1 MKNITKI
8 GLLIAV
14 VLAGAG
20 AWSELKAVT
29 PTTLV
34 SKEIDFNT
42 ADFNTFAF
50 MSENGDGTAFVLLNS
65 LLDDGTIA
73 AAFSFAATPY
83 SISNNLQ
90 PGQSGNGIFSGS
102 GHFSMAGVIFDPVTQ
117 METPAVISVTFTVTN
132 ADNVSAYLQHSVS
145 PLTNPVTGENMIVRQ
160 HSIGNQA
167 YGFTAGSISISA
179 DGVVVKE
186 AAGEWG
192 NVSTYRA
199 HLVQRVR

>member
-1 MKNITKI
+1 MGPQVGQFSAKLTPAGIRGRSPGTEPRSVKKTISPSVTCKNKKQTKTYRHMKNRQKI

-20 AWSELKAVT
+20 AWSELKAVP

-73 AAFSFAATPY
+73 AAFSFAA
-83 SISNNLQ
+83 ICFCL
-90 PGQSGNGIFSGS
+90 F
-102 GHFSMAGVIFDPVTQ
+102 
-117 METPAVISVTFTVTN
+117 
-132 ADNVSAYLQHSVS
+132 
-145 PLTNPVTGENMIVRQ
+145 
-160 HSIGNQA
+160 
-167 YGFTAGSISISA
+167 
-179 DGVVVKE
+179 
-186 AAGEWG
+186 
-192 NVSTYRA
+192 
-199 HLVQRVR
+199 LVFA